1 MGFREVLRRVIEWS
15 NRNPG
20 ENDNHGKKI
29 IIIRTSVKTW
39 KNRHRLFVR
48 RSGWICSRTEVL
60 ITVARDRLFRE
71 RIIQIAS
78 PAIAFGSC
86 SFPLLLHSRLLLGFQ
101 TYYELNLT
109 LGISEVSVR
118 FRQFK
123 FHSLSFVY
131 SLKWLCPSPPHPR
144 HTRSYAAWNWYAGSV
159 VFIAILSCCSCTK
172 WPCYKERTLQVTHTG
187 HFYLE
192 TKTKHWRISVWP
204 VYIGEKYC
212 YIILFVSFA

>member
-20 ENDNHGKKI
+20 ENDNHGKKKI

-39 KNRHRLFVR
+39 KNRHRLFAR

-86 SFPLLLHSRLLLGFQ
+86 SFPPLLHSRLLLGFQ

-118 FRQFK
+118 FPQFK

-131 SLKWLCPSPPHPR
+131 SLKWLRPSPHPPPPPHSFVRRVKLIRRVCSLHRDSVPLQLHKVTVLQR
-144 HTRSYAAWNWYAGSV
+144 ENAPSYTHRAFLPWN
-159 VFIAILSCCSCTK
+159 
-172 WPCYKERTLQVTHTG
+172 
-187 HFYLE
+187 
-192 TKTKHWRISVWP
+192 
-204 VYIGEKYC
+204 
-212 YIILFVSFA
+212 